1 MAGGTRLVIT
11 SASSPSKGRR
21 LGPGGGV
28 GSRGKAAAARRS
40 GQKRNDP
47 AAFPLDKRKRKL
59 AEARAAGAS
68 KQRKGGR
75 GFHPRRPR
83 WVRPRTPSQ

>member
-75 GFHPRRPR
+75 GCRLGLRA
-83 WVRPRTPSQ
+83 WGLGGTG